1 MKASFLNHEKPLLCA
16 MIQAHTPDDAICQIM
31 NSLYDGAD
39 AFGIQLENLRR
50 EYRDPATLKKI
61 FSFCGGKPIYITSY
75 RNSESTGYT
84 DEECVDYLLMGLDA
98 GATICDIM
106 GDFFCPDP
114 HQFTWDPEAAA
125 KQKALADEIHRRG
138 GEVLISSH
146 INDFIDGQE
155 VLRIA
160 KAQKARGADVA
171 KIVNHSQT
179 EEQMHAGF
187 AAIRLMKEQ
196 LGGEFLYLGNGPHS
210 RKLRTLGP
218 SFGVCMYLCVQQY
231 GPLNTREQP
240 QLRAMKAVRDNLH
253 HF

>member
-1 MKASFLNHEKPLLCA
+1 MKPTFLQYEKPLLCA
-16 MIQAHTPDDAICQIM
+16 MIQAHTPDEAICQIM

-50 EYRDPATLKKI
+50 EYRDVETLKRI
-61 FSFCGGKPIYITSY
+61 FSFCDGKPIYITSY

-84 DEECVDYLLMGLDA
+84 DDECVDYLLMGLKA

-114 HQFTWDPEAAA
+114 HQFTWDEAAA
-125 KQKALADEIHRRG
+125 EKQKALADEIHKRG

-146 INDFIDGQE
+146 INDFIDENE
-155 VLRIA
+155 VLKIA
-160 KAQKARGADVA
+160 QAQKARGADVA
-171 KIVNHSQT
+171 KIVNYAQT

-187 AAIRLMKEQ
+187 AAIRLMKEN
-196 LGGEFLYLGNGPHS
+196 LGGKFLYLTNGPYS
-210 RKLRTLGP
+210 RLIRTLGP
-218 SFGVCMYLCVQQY
+218 CFGVCMYLCVQQY
-231 GPLNTREQP
+231 GTLNSKEQP
-240 QLRAMKAVRDNLH
+240 QLRALKAVRDNI